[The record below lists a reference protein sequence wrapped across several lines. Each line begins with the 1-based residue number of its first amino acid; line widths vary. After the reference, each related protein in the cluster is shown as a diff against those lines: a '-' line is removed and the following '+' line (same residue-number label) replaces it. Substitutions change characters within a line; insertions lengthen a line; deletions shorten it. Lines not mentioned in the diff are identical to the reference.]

1 VHPLILVLNAGSSS
15 LKFAVHEDAADLPR
29 VLKGSVSGLS
39 DAPRLKIVFTDGRP
53 PIDDRAGESS
63 MDGSQALSRVFA
75 ELRGASLM
83 ERVAAVG
90 HRIVHGGKAFTGPTR
105 LDASTLDALRRL
117 VPLAP
122 LAMLLRSE
130 DARAR

>member
-1 VHPLILVLNAGSSS
+1 VEQRN
-15 LKFAVHEDAADLPR
+15 E
-29 VLKGSVSGLS
+29 
-39 DAPRLKIVFTDGRP
+39 DGRHTWRLSENACNLNP
-53 PIDDRAGESS
+53 RNAYGVL
-63 MDGSQALSRVFA
+63 GRHKALSRVFA